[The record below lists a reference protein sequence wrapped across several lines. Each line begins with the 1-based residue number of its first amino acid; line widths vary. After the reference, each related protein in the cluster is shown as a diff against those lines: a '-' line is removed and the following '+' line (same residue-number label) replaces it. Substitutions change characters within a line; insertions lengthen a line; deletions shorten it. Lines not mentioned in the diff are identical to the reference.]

1 MKVLVM
7 GAGGVGGFYSGV
19 LNKHDHDIT
28 IVARGEHAKAIKSNG
43 LQIKSNHAGTF
54 TTYPKVTAK
63 PSKANTSEL
72 ILFCVKSYDNLGA
85 INLISPSVGPET
97 TILTLQNGIGSAD
110 ILNKHFGQSRVM
122 LGATYI
128 DGTKKKP
135 GIIEETGDSPN
146 IVFGT
151 QDKNI
156 TPKALEIL
164 DIFSKSDIPIEL
176 SENVI
181 SALWEKLIYI
191 CGWSGMICATR
202 TFFPEILETPEAEKM
217 TISVLTEAYD
227 VGRKKGASLNKTII
241 TQILQKFRN
250 VSGKPVSSMFTD
262 LKQGNQLEIDVLN
275 GAVSR
280 IGKEVGIPTPA
291 NDFITAC
298 LLIADKAAR

>member
-7 GAGGVGGFYSGV
+7 GSGGVGGFYAGV

-128 DGTKKKP
+128 DGTKRNP

-156 TPKALEIL
+156 TPKALDIL

-191 CGWSGMICATR
+191 CGWSCMICATR
-202 TFFPEILETPEAEKM
+202 TFFPEILETPEAEQM